1 VTESE
6 RELVRRGF
14 EAYNRTGPSGF
25 MDFVVRE
32 DAVHP
37 DVRWYIQEDLP
48 NGGEWVGFEGFEE
61 MSRTWLEAWASFEI
75 EPRDYIELNESAM
88 LIPSTQRAVARGS
101 GIEVSGEFFW
111 LVLFRGDKI
120 ERMHLYT
127 DRRLAEE
134 AAAGA
139 TREASP

>member
-1 VTESE
+1 
-6 RELVRRGF
+6 
-14 EAYNRTGPSGF
+14 
-25 MDFVVRE
+25 
-32 DAVHP
+32 
-37 DVRWYIQEDLP
+37 
-48 NGGEWVGFEGFEE
+48 
-61 MSRTWLEAWASFEI
+61 
-75 EPRDYIELNESAM
+75 M

-120 ERMHLYT
+120 EQMHLYT

-139 TREASP
+139 TTEASP